1 MEEYLEKMLSQI
13 RCKKARPYIEEEIR
27 SHLESQTE
35 DNISVGMSREAAEQ
49 MAVTDMGNPVEVGI
63 SLDRIHRPRIAWK
76 LLAVVGLLSVLGI
89 LVQISVWRNVGM
101 YELESYLKESYRNLM
116 IDYIG
121 SVILG
126 LAVLCGIY
134 FIDYTFIAK
143 YSKIIAIF
151 INIMGI
157 LLLTG
162 VFGGYINGTHY
173 GIGFGPFTF
182 SATSMMMFYV
192 PVYGAILYKYRD
204 GGIGSLLKSVG
215 WLILPVFI
223 TFRMPNIIVAGIIM
237 ISMLI
242 QLTTAII
249 KGWFRVKAKSAV
261 AVLWS
266 VFMVLPAIT
275 LFVMYKYHFLA
286 SYQEE
291 RLRAF
296 FQASGDGFYL
306 TASLRALCQNI
317 SWVGNSGNDIIA
329 TLPEFNR
336 EYIFSYILNSYGIL
350 FGIMVVA
357 VLAVLVMFIF
367 GTSVKQ
373 KNELGLV
380 MGFGCGRVFLLNIV
394 INVLGAIG
402 LLPPASSFLPF
413 FSVGGS
419 NIVLCYALIG
429 IVMSIY
435 RYKDVYPKKWKVSD
449 VSIQKNF
456 TINI

>member
-1 MEEYLEKMLSQI
+1 MEEYLEKLLSQI

-27 SHLESQTE
+27 SHLESQIQ
-35 DNISVGMSREAAEQ
+35 DNIAAGMTSEAAEQ
-49 MAVTDMGNPVEVGI
+49 MAVKDMGNPVEVGI
-63 SLDRIHRPRIAWK
+63 SLDRIHKPRIAWK
-76 LLAVVGLLSVLGI
+76 LLVVVGILSVLGL
-89 LVQISVWRNVGM
+89 LVQVSVLRNVGM
-101 YELESYLKESYRNLM
+101 CEVESYLKESYRNLM

-126 LAVLCGIY
+126 FAILCGIY
-134 FIDYTFIAK
+134 FVDYTFIAK

-192 PVYGAILYKYRD
+192 PIYGAILYKYRD

-215 WLILPVFI
+215 WLILPVII

-249 KGWFRVKAKSAV
+249 KGWFRVKAKRV
-261 AVLWS
+261 VVLWS
-266 VFMVLPAIT
+266 VFMVLPAIV
-275 LFVMYKYHFLA
+275 LFVMYKCHLLA

-291 RLRAF
+291 RIRAF

-306 TASLRALCQNI
+306 TASLRTLCHNI
-317 SWVGNSGNDIIA
+317 SLVGSSGNDIIG

-336 EYIFSYILNSYGIL
+336 DYIFSYILNSYGIL
-350 FGIMVVA
+350 FGLMVVA

-367 GTSVKQ
+367 GTSIKQ

-380 MGFGCGRVFLLNIV
+380 MGFGCGMIFLLNIV

-435 RYKDVYPKKWKVSD
+435 RYKDVYPKKLKVSD

>member
-1 MEEYLEKMLSQI
+1 MEEYLEKLLSQI

-35 DNISVGMSREAAEQ
+35 DNISSGMSREEAEQ
-49 MAVTDMGNPVEVGI
+49 MAVKDMGNPVEVGI
-63 SLDRIHRPRIAWK
+63 SLDRIHKPRIAWK
-76 LLAVVGLLSVLGI
+76 LLAVVGILSVLGI
-89 LVQISVWRNVGM
+89 LVQASIFCNVEM
-101 YELESYLKESYRNLM
+101 YKMESYLQESYSALM
-116 IDYIG
+116 TG
-121 SVILG
+121 FVSSVILG
-126 LAVLCGIY
+126 FIIMCGIY

-143 YSKIIAIF
+143 HSKIIAIF

-192 PVYGAILYKYRD
+192 PIYGAILYKYRD

-215 WLILPVFI
+215 WLILPVII
-223 TFRMPNIIVAGIIM
+223 TFRMPNIIVTGIIM

-249 KGWFRVKAKSAV
+249 KGWFRVKVKRAV

-275 LFVMYKYHFLA
+275 LFVMYKFHFLA

-296 FQASGDGFYL
+296 FVASGDGSYL
-306 TASLRALCQNI
+306 TASLRTLCQNI
-317 SWVGNSGNDIIA
+317 SLVGNSGNDVIG

-336 EYIFSYILNSYGIL
+336 DYIFSYILNSYGIL
-350 FGIMVVA
+350 FGILVVA
-357 VLAVLVMFIF
+357 VLAVLVIFIF

-373 KNELGLV
+373 KNELGTV
-380 MGFGCGRVFLLNIV
+380 MGFGCGMVFLLNIV
-394 INVLGAIG
+394 LNVLGAMGMI
-402 LLPPASSFLPF
+402 PPASSFLPF

-435 RYKDVYPKKWKVSD
+435 RYKDVYPKKLKVSD